1 MQNYKKGD
9 MRRNIPV
16 NHQSKVLVACIKTLQ
31 RAH

>member
-1 MQNYKKGD
+1 